1 MAVKNPKKSMLVG
14 KTTPVLKN
22 GDTNVKKEKNTK
34 RKISPETNEASPKKV
49 IKTEGSPK
57 QKLGK

>member
-1 MAVKNPKKSMLVG
+1 MLVA

-22 GDTNVKKEKNTK
+22 GDTNVKKDKNPK
-34 RKISPETNEASPKKV
+34 RKISPETAEASPKKV